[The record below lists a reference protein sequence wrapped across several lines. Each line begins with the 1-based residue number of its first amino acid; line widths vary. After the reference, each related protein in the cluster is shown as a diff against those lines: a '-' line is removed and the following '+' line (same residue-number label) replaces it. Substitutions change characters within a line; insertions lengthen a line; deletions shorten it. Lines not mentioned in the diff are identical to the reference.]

1 MPSKKHKPEEIIGKL
16 LTLKTL
22 SGEARNA
29 GRYVLTIHFDP
40 FLRLAVV
47 ALRHTKSS
55 ESCNAQMISAETKM
69 DHAPRS

>member
-29 GRYVLTIHFDP
+29 GRYVLTIHSI
-40 FLRLAVV
+40 L
-47 ALRHTKSS
+47 SS
-55 ESCNAQMISAETKM
+55 
-69 DHAPRS
+69 DWR